1 MTYKAHPDD
10 TLEAAFKASLTRD
23 SCLAPIACEFGVS
36 ESLISRMR
44 VRAENLKAQ
53 ASQEWSERSLDRQL
67 IKDGWLRV
75 RRSQYQLPKPRRN
88 WFRVAP
94 AVTITILVFTIPV
107 ARWMF

>member
-1 MTYKAHPDD
+1 MTYKPHNDD

-23 SCLAPIACEFGVS
+23 SGLAPIAREFGVS

-44 VRAENLKAQ
+44 VRAENLRAQ
-53 ASQEWSERSLDRQL
+53 ASEKWSERSLDRQL

-75 RRSQYQLPKPRRN
+75 RRSQYQLPEPRRN